1 MRLVASFALLVSV
14 AAVALSLGAGCA
26 APDDAA
32 ATADEPVAESA
43 DALSAPKSFARS
55 DQVNLGRAPA
65 NTLDLH
71 ALVSA
76 DFTDP
81 RVSAARVIARH
92 REHPTDARPIYLGNI
107 HAWVYNA
114 DSRYRADINTL
125 AEAVDAG
132 TGGRRVMFYFEE
144 ENASTSPRPIAEEH
158 AGNLRFVTSHATL
171 LMATYANGRDSHA
184 EVVDLVAH
192 MKSWYHGRLGVPM
205 TRMMID
211 VDTSQTPTNA
221 YYGSRGDLAAFNDVI
236 GWTLD
241 AAYAQGFTG
250 FHTMGNTGTGAGTA
264 VAADSTYVALD
275 AAWKKLESAHAK
287 QTTFTGV
294 R

>member
-1 MRLVASFALLVSV
+1 MRLLASFALFVSV
-14 AAVALSLGAGCA
+14 AAAALPFGVGCA
-26 APDDAA
+26 GPDDP

-43 DALSAPKSFARS
+43 DALSAPKSFTRS
-55 DQVNLGRAPA
+55 DQVHLGRAPA

-71 ALVSA
+71 DLVS
-76 DFTDP
+76 DDYSDP
-81 RVSAARVIARH
+81 KVSAARVIARH

-107 HAWVYNA
+107 HSWVYNA
-114 DSRYRADINTL
+114 DARYRADINTL
-125 AEAVDAG
+125 AETVDAG

-144 ENASTSPRPIAEEH
+144 ENASTSPRPVAEEH

-250 FHTMGNTGTGAGTA
+250 FHTIGNTGSAAGTA
-264 VAADSTYVALD
+264 IASDSTYAALD
-275 AAWKKLESAHAK
+275 AAWQKLESTHAR
-287 QTTFTGV
+287 QTKFSGV

>member
-1 MRLVASFALLVSV
+1 MRFLASFALVVSV
-14 AAVALSLGAGCA
+14 AAAALPFGAGCA
-26 APDDAA
+26 GPDD
-32 ATADEPVAESA
+32 TASGDDPVAESA
-43 DALSAPKSFARS
+43 DALSAPKDFARS
-55 DQVNLGRAPA
+55 EQVNLGRAPA

-71 ALVSA
+71 ALVSD

-92 REHPTDARPIYLGNI
+92 QEHPTDARPIYLGNI

-144 ENASTSPRPIAEEH
+144 ENASHPPLPVAEEH

-184 EVVDLVAH
+184 DVVDLVAH

-211 VDTSQTPTNA
+211 VDTSQTPSNA

-250 FHTMGNTGTGAGTA
+250 FHTMGNTTNNAGTLIA
-264 VAADSTYVALD
+264 SDSTYAALD
-275 AAWKKLESAHAK
+275 TAWRKLEAAHAGH
-287 QTTFTGV
+287 TTFTGV